1 MTSGLE
7 GTVVMVSGAAG
18 GIGAEVVR
26 HLVNDG
32 GLVLA
37 GDRPGS
43 QSARAADPTLLGEQG
58 QNLHFFE
65 GDLAN
70 PSESRA
76 FAERALEQF
85 GRVDALVNVAGYWRT
100 RPFLEVTPA
109 DLDEM
114 IDANLKTA
122 FYASQ
127 AVAPHMLAQG
137 SGSIVHFASTAG
149 EYGSISPGSHYAAAK
164 GGVIALTKSMAREL
178 SPAGVRVN
186 AISPGPIDTGALS
199 GGTVIDRDLV
209 AKRTLFGRLG
219 TPDDIADAVAFLV
232 SPASSFITGQVLGVN
247 GGSRL

>member
-1 MTSGLE
+1 MTTALDGS
-7 GTVVMVSGAAG
+7 VVMVSGAAG

-26 HLVNDG
+26 HLLNDG
-32 GLVLA
+32 ARVLA
-37 GDRPGS
+37 GDRTGS
-43 QSARAADPTLLGEQG
+43 QLADAVRPTVASQEG
-58 QNLHFFE
+58 QNLCFFE
-65 GDLAN
+65 GDLAD
-70 PSESRA
+70 PSISRA

-85 GRVDALVNVAGYWRT
+85 RRIDALVNVAGYWRT

-109 DLDEM
+109 DFDQM

-127 AVAPHMLAQG
+127 AVAPRMLAQG

-149 EYGSISPGSHYAAAK
+149 EYGSIAPGSHYAAAK
-164 GGVIALTKSMAREL
+164 GALIALTKSMAREL
-178 SPAGVRVN
+178 SPGGVRVN

-199 GGTVIDRDLV
+199 GGAVIDREVV

-219 TPDDIADAVAFLV
+219 TPDDIADAVVFLV
-232 SPASSFITGQVLGVN
+232 SPMSSFITGQVLGVN